1 MRRLIAFLGRSGIIA
16 ASALAGG
23 ALYYLYCSSSTQSGS
38 VKGVAKKKC
47 EEGDGTRETQVVN
60 MPVSADTRYI
70 ISTSG
75 RPSSMRRYK
84 VLLRD
89 ILKVNISYI
98 PINAGGEESSSKK
111 IDPQDFCFAL
121 RGLRGVGGAISKD
134 IKGTVHAFLDN
145 VDDLA
150 KEIGSINTVICR
162 GDALI
167 GYNTDAYGFK
177 IAIGQ
182 GIEQLAKQ
190 GKTVCKA
197 VCYGYGGVCSVVVAC
212 LKSMGIEVYITGRS
226 LATASKRA
234 ADLWVDVYDRE
245 KHGQCDLFVNAAPVT
260 DEPLKNAVN
269 FLPTLE
275 GCSLVFDHE
284 LVGTELIK
292 YCRANNVIHIPGK
305 AMYWPQMAE
314 QWKLFLQDMVDKAVL
329 DNIMEHLQKAEQI
342 ANGSGL
348 S

>member
-1 MRRLIAFLGRSGIIA
+1 M
-16 ASALAGG
+16 
-23 ALYYLYCSSSTQSGS
+23 Q
-38 VKGVAKKKC
+38 KKC

-60 MPVSADTRYI
+60 MPVSAGTRYI

-134 IKGTVHAFLDN
+134 IKGSVHAFLDN

-197 VCYGYGGVCSVVVAC
+197 VCYGYGGV
-212 LKSMGIEVYITGRS
+212 
-226 LATASKRA
+226 
-234 ADLWVDVYDRE
+234 
-245 KHGQCDLFVNAAPVT
+245 QC
-260 DEPLKNAVN
+260 
-269 FLPTLE
+269 
-275 GCSLVFDHE
+275 GC
-284 LVGTELIK
+284 GM
-292 YCRANNVIHIPGK
+292 P
-305 AMYWPQMAE
+305 
-314 QWKLFLQDMVDKAVL
+314 
-329 DNIMEHLQKAEQI
+329 
-342 ANGSGL
+342 
-348 S
+348 

>member
-1 MRRLIAFLGRSGIIA
+1 MCWRSFPAQAGKHPAEESRAGQRRQDTFKLRKMRRVIAFFLGRSGIIA

-23 ALYYLYCSSSTQSGS
+23 ALYYLYCSSSTRSGS

-89 ILKVNISYI
+89 ILKINISYI

-111 IDPQDFCFAL
+111 IDPQVLFAL
-121 RGLRGVGGAISKD
+121 RGPEGGVGGAISKD

-212 LKSMGIEVYITGRS
+212 LKIDGY
-226 LATASKRA
+226 
-234 ADLWVDVYDRE
+234 
-245 KHGQCDLFVNAAPVT
+245 
-260 DEPLKNAVN
+260 
-269 FLPTLE
+269 
-275 GCSLVFDHE
+275 
-284 LVGTELIK
+284 
-292 YCRANNVIHIPGK
+292 
-305 AMYWPQMAE
+305 
-314 QWKLFLQDMVDKAVL
+314 
-329 DNIMEHLQKAEQI
+329 
-342 ANGSGL
+342 
-348 S
+348 